1 MYAVKASGDESSIPE
16 RFSAVSVDC
25 DNVICE
31 TVKEAEDSCET
42 VIRLYESK
50 NRKQKVNVTV
60 GLAAERCF
68 VCDMLEREL
77 YELPIVNGAVSTVM
91 SGFEILTLKLE

>member
-1 MYAVKASGDESSIPE
+1 
-16 RFSAVSVDC
+16 
-25 DNVICE
+25 
-31 TVKEAEDSCET
+31 
-42 VIRLYESK
+42 
-50 NRKQKVNVTV
+50 VTV